1 MQTKSVKMSLKDKI
15 ILSKKEY
22 EVLPFSLG
30 ECFIEISLIL
40 NLYFFEKKITNLA
53 SPLYS
58 INSYIS
64 LLKTLIPQKK
74 SFNLIEKIKLKMKL

>member
-58 INSYIS
+58 INSYLFFENFDS
-64 LLKTLIPQKK
+64 QKK